1 MNILLMIIIA
11 VVCFGAG
18 WFTGIKNIDQ
28 LEGLLDNTEK
38 AIDYIENIESPDT
51 NMMNSILNQNRDTN
65 VLLNIQTLLDLEQD
79 NIENAKKRLI
89 TGLAIDYLDIKED
102 EAHELRSL
110 ESKNII
116 EKIETLAKDHESFG
130 QVIQESGWVE

>member
-1 MNILLMIIIA
+1 MIIIA
-11 VVCFGAG
+11 VICFSAG
-18 WFTGIKNIDQ
+18 YFIGVRNIDQ

-38 AIDYIENIESPDT
+38 AIDYIEHMEAPDT
-51 NMMNSILNQNRDTN
+51 NMMNSMLNQNRDTD

-89 TGLAIDYLDIKED
+89 NGLARDYLDIKED
-102 EAHELRSL
+102 EAHEMRSL

-116 EKIETLAKDHESFG
+116 ERVETFAKEHKSFG
-130 QVIQESGWVE
+130 KVIQESGWVE

>member
-89 TGLAIDYLDIKED
+89 TGLASDYLDIKED